1 MSAPPRSA
9 PPHSALSASAQ
20 SAVLEC
26 RSLHFHWGVQP
37 VLSDLDLHVAR
48 GELYALLGGNG
59 AGKST
64 TLKLILGLLAPASG
78 SIRVD
83 GIDAVH
89 DTAAA
94 RRRLAYV
101 PENVALY
108 ESLSARENLD
118 YFLGLTGD
126 RPDAGVR
133 EQALDAVGLAGSAR
147 DQRTAAFSKGMRQK
161 VAIALALARDV
172 PLLLLDEPTTGLDPR
187 AIDEFNTLLRG
198 LRDRNTALLMV
209 THDLLGAG
217 TLANRVGFLLE
228 GRICEECA
236 GGDDADLMQLHRHYL
251 SHQRTVDL
259 HGQRN
264 THALLHTPNHHDS
277 RVA

>member
-1 MSAPPRSA
+1 MSAPPLA
-9 PPHSALSASAQ
+9 PSTTPPADPQL
-20 SAVLEC
+20 VLDC
-26 RSLHFHWGVQP
+26 RALHFSWGALP
-37 VLSDLDLHVAR
+37 VLSGLDLQLRR

-64 TLKLILGLLAPASG
+64 TLKLILGLLAPAAG

-83 GIDAVH
+83 GIDAVR
-89 DTAAA
+89 DSAAA

-126 RPDAGVR
+126 TPDAGR
-133 EQALDAVGLAGSAR
+133 HEQALDAVGLASSVR

-161 VAIALALARDV
+161 VAIALALAREV

-187 AIDEFNTLLRG
+187 AIDEFNTLLGG
-198 LRDRNTALLMV
+198 LRDRHTGLLMV

-217 TLANRVGFLLE
+217 TLANRVGFLLD

-236 GGDDADLMQLHRHYL
+236 GGRDADLMQLHRHYL
-251 SHQRTVDL
+251 SHQRGTAALAAADPGE
-259 HGQRN
+259 HPG
-264 THALLHTPNHHDS
+264 HATASNRHDT